1 MIAIIVCVAFPLM
14 AFLNQ
19 KSLWLQLVLTPHR
32 NAAAATMQEEHMKQD
47 DDDYQQLE
55 YCAVCLGQVRCGE
68 KYRIL
73 SKCNH
78 GFHVDC
84 IDAWL
89 QDHSTCPL
97 CRTTTTLV
105 LPLLHN
111 NPAPIAIQF
120 PHHSINFPLFLSY
133 LLYPFQAIWKW
144 MQIPLSDDLLSS
156 ISHFSFY

>member
-1 MIAIIVCVAFPLM
+1 M

-19 KSLWLQLVLTPHR
+19 KSVWLLILTLVHH
-32 NAAAATMQEEHMKQD
+32 NNAATMEEYMKQDDDVND

-55 YCAVCLGQVRCGE
+55 YCAVCLGQVCCGD

-97 CRTTTTLV
+97 CRTTLV

-111 NPAPIAIQF
+111 NLAAIQF
-120 PHHSINFPLFLSY
+120 PRHNNYRLFLSY

-144 MQIPLSDDLLSS
+144 MQKPLSDELFSS
-156 ISHFSFY
+156 ISQNSFYLS